1 MIQTLADVVLKNGQS
16 VTASIVLAPE
26 EKWRAPIE
34 KLLHHK
40 GEVWRWQIAQLLGGQ
55 SGIAARFYLLHRDD
69 APFSNILTIEHRGV
83 GLLGHVWTQPEERGQ
98 GAASQLMRLVM
109 DDFQSRGGR
118 ALFLSTG
125 YDSPAFH
132 IYRKQGFSSVEE
144 NSGVM
149 AFFSAGREQFETDY
163 FAATET
169 GIVPLNWLH
178 YVTASALL
186 AHPDPTRL
194 RCAPLGVLAPSLCE
208 GPFLPVLRERESG
221 ELPRM
226 VVLQKTDGA
235 VMGVAAF
242 GADGLWP
249 GVTVLDVFCHPNFWH
264 RGEELLA
271 ALPLPAGRRQVVYD
285 DEQNPAKVECLRRAG
300 FERQARL
307 KERVPLVISGPESAD
322 VAVWERDVGH

>member
-1 MIQTLADVVLKNGQS
+1 
-16 VTASIVLAPE
+16 
-26 EKWRAPIE
+26 
-34 KLLHHK
+34 
-40 GEVWRWQIAQLLGGQ
+40 
-55 SGIAARFYLLHRDD
+55 
-69 APFSNILTIEHRGV
+69 
-83 GLLGHVWTQPEERGQ
+83 
-98 GAASQLMRLVM
+98 
-109 DDFQSRGGR
+109 
-118 ALFLSTG
+118 
-125 YDSPAFH
+125 
-132 IYRKQGFSSVEE
+132 
-144 NSGVM
+144 
-149 AFFSAGREQFETDY
+149 
-163 FAATET
+163 
-169 GIVPLNWLH
+169 
-178 YVTASALL
+178 
-186 AHPDPTRL
+186 
-194 RCAPLGVLAPSLCE
+194 
-208 GPFLPVLRERESG
+208 VLRERESG

-307 KERVPLVISGPESAD
+307 KERVPLVISGPEAAD